1 MDLAKCGAWGLLYVL
16 ACFPLLSFHLCF
28 HLCFA
33 SDCLIKDRL
42 ARLLVSRFQLL
53 LEINPI
59 ELFLLLSYF
68 ALASLGRLA
77 PYLERDCLR
86 SLTPAVSKLPRTIW

>member
-1 MDLAKCGAWGLLYVL
+1 MWRLGTSLRLGIIFSILFYVL
-16 ACFPLLSFHLCF
+16 
-28 HLCFA
+28 
-33 SDCLIKDRL
+33 L
-42 ARLLVSRFQLL
+42 ATAQQGFWLAATLTKPMTGYNLYYL
-53 LEINPI
+53 
-59 ELFLLLSYF
+59 